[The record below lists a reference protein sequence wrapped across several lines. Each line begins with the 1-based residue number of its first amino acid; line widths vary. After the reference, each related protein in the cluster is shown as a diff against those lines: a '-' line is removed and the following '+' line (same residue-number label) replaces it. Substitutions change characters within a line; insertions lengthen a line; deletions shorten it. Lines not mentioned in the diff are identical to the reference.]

1 MHGFKMKETSRGIT
15 IYYTI
20 PVDCITCNTACN
32 MVTTLL
38 EQTKT
43 SDAVEMPEGDI
54 RCKITEHLEMA
65 AASGASSSAEVLAE
79 SVITSSKIVDEDL
92 INFTRIEATNVLNR
106 VNYEHVPMDD
116 RILLIPH
123 CLRDAEACIAPIDD
137 EGYHCQKCGACVIA
151 QITEEAEAK
160 GIKWFMI
167 GGGSHAIRIVKNARP
182 KAVLGI
188 ACYDD
193 AKLAT
198 EKINGYGIPTQAVLL
213 TKAGCVNTEVDFED
227 VINAI
232 AIEHD
237 PDCRISRKRE

>member
-1 MHGFKMKETSRGIT
+1 
-15 IYYTI
+15 
-20 PVDCITCNTACN
+20 

-43 SDAVEMPEGDI
+43 SDAVDMPEEHI
-54 RCKITEHLEMA
+54 CSNIIEHLEVA
-65 AASGASSSAEVLAE
+65 AASGATSSAEVLAE
-79 SVITSSKIVDEDL
+79 SVITSAKIIDEDL
-92 INFTRIEATNVLNR
+92 IHFTRIEATNVLNR
-106 VNYEHVPMDD
+106 SNYEHVPMED

-123 CLRDAEACIAPIDD
+123 CLRDAEACIAPVDD

-151 QITEEAEAK
+151 DITKEAEAK
-160 GIKWFMI
+160 GIKWFMV

-198 EKINGYGIPTQAVLL
+198 DKINGYGIPTQAVLL
-213 TKAGCVNTEVDFED
+213 SKAGCINTEVDLNLVSD
-227 VINAI
+227 AI
-232 AIEHD
+232 AIRD
-237 PDCRISRKRE
+237 DSD

>member
-1 MHGFKMKETSRGIT
+1 MA
-15 IYYTI
+15 
-20 PVDCITCNTACN
+20 CI

-43 SDAVEMPEGDI
+43 SDAVEMPEEDI
-54 RCKITEHLEMA
+54 RGKIIEHLEMA
-65 AASGASSSAEVLAE
+65 AASGASSSPEVLAE
-79 SVITSSKIVDEDL
+79 SVINSAKIVDEDL

-106 VNYEHVPMDD
+106 VNYELVPMED

-151 QITEEAEAK
+151 EITEEAEAK
-160 GIKWFMI
+160 GIKWFMV

-213 TKAGCVNTEVDFED
+213 SKAGCVNTEVDFEVVTD
-227 VINAI
+227 AI
-232 AIEHD
+232 AIEYD
-237 PDCRISRKRE
+237 PD

>member
-1 MHGFKMKETSRGIT
+1 M
-15 IYYTI
+15 
-20 PVDCITCNTACN
+20 
-32 MVTTLL
+32 L

-43 SDAVEMPEGDI
+43 SDAVDMPEGDI
-54 RCKITEHLEMA
+54 CSKIVEHLEVA

-79 SVITSSKIVDEDL
+79 SVITSAKIIDEDL

-106 VNYEHVPMDD
+106 FNYEHVPLED

-123 CLRDAEACIAPIDD
+123 CLRDAEACIAPVDD

-151 QITEEAEAK
+151 DITREAEAN
-160 GIKWFMI
+160 GIKWFMV
-167 GGGSHAIRIVKNARP
+167 GGGSHAMRIVKNARP

-198 EKINGYGIPTQAVLL
+198 AKINGYGIPTQAVLL

-227 VINAI
+227 VTNAI

-237 PDCRISRKRE
+237 PD